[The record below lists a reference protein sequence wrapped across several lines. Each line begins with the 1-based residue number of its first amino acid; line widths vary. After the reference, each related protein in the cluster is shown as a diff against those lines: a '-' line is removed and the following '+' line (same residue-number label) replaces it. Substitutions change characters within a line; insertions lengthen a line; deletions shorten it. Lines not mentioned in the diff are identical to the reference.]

1 MRHAR
6 ASRATFYRCFD
17 DKDACFAEL
26 AEQML
31 DSTLVSVAQAID
43 LSAPAATQVDQMIDA
58 FLGVLEEDR
67 AVSVTLSSD
76 LPMLG
81 SRGAQIRGQSI
92 ERYAEYVMALVHN
105 PQVEAEIGPMPHVT
119 TEKSIMLIHG
129 IVGLLDR
136 AAAQG
141 DDVTLLAPEIK
152 EVVKRV
158 LAPERRRS

>member
-17 DKDACFAEL
+17 DKEACFVAL

-31 DSTLVSVAQAID
+31 EHTMVEVAKAID
-43 LSAPAATQVDQMIDA
+43 LEAPAAVQVDQMIDA
-58 FLGVLEEDR
+58 FLFVLENDR

-81 SRGAQIRGQSI
+81 ARGAQIRTETI
-92 ERYAEYVMALVHN
+92 ERYAQYVMALVHN
-105 PQVEAEIGPMPHVT
+105 PHVEAEMGALEHVT
-119 TEKSIMLIHG
+119 IEKAIMLIHG

-136 AAAQG
+136 AVTL
-141 DDVTLLAPEIK
+141 DEDVTLLAPEIK

-158 LAPERRRS
+158 LAPQAR